1 MIFAVVAFTL
11 YDAPLLTLRSQRTF
25 PNMAECEA
33 FLVREEPGYMM
44 AAHQM
49 SERMSAP
56 VVPVA
61 WCVAPG
67 MDA

>member
-1 MIFAVVAFTL
+1 MIFAVVAFVL
-11 YDAPLLTLRSQRTF
+11 NDAPIATLRSQRTF

-33 FLVREEPGYMM
+33 FLVQEEPGYMI
-44 AAHQM
+44 AAQAL